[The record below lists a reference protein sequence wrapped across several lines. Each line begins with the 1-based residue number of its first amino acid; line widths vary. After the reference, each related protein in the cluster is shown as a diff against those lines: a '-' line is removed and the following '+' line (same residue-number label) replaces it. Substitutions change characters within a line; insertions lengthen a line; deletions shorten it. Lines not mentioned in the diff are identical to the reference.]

1 MSTSL
6 ALMLMCAGQVC
17 GPNGCQPTIQY
28 YPVQQVVTQPTIQA
42 DTDDRIFDRMRGRI
56 ESLSEEIA
64 DRRMNARLEK
74 LAAEIE
80 NYDPDSP
87 NRSSLVG
94 MLFATAVAALIK
106 KIIYSL
112 IVAAVM
118 AAVIGLFWKHW
129 VAAIVVLVG
138 LAFSVFCIALP
149 AGMLGGRIARP
160 RGQ

>member
-6 ALMLMCAGQVC
+6 ALLLLCAGQTC
-17 GPNGCQPTIQY
+17 PPGGCPTPIQY
-28 YPVQQVVTQPTIQA
+28 YPIQQVVTQPSIQA

-80 NYDPDSP
+80 NFDPDSP
-87 NRSSLVG
+87 NRSSIAG
-94 MLFATAVAALIK
+94 YLFATAVAALIK

-129 VAAIVVLVG
+129 VAALVVLVG
-138 LAFSVFCIALP
+138 MAFGVFMIALP
-149 AGMLGGRIARP
+149 AGMLGGRITR
-160 RGQ
+160 RSN